1 MPKLSFAQE
10 MYEMEHVVA
19 AARSNAGI
27 LPDPDL
33 ALTLAD
39 RLAAI
44 TAEIKELK
52 TRQQALLAAQKVK
65 TEEMAVLVHRGTW
78 VVRRL
83 RAYIVLVLGTK
94 HAQLTQ
100 FGIRL
105 RRRPRRKA
113 RPLTAA
119 DAGRLAEVAE
129 PLTAVAEPPAAAVEP
144 SAAVRDDRPEAGR
157 SRAIVRHDGAIVSGL
172 GGTVLRLGG
181 GDSGIRADI
190 ASVGAAAPPE
200 GGTITPPGGTA
211 TGDRAIIP
219 ADRADAKRRR
229 AIVPET
235 RGAAARAA

>member
-19 AARSNAGI
+19 AARSNVGL

-39 RLAAI
+39 KLAAI

-52 TRQQALLAAQKVK
+52 TRQQSLLAAQKVK

-78 VVRRL
+78 VARRL

-113 RPLTAA
+113 HTASA
-119 DAGRLAEVAE
+119 DVAGRLAEVSE
-129 PLTAVAEPPAAAVEP
+129 RL
-144 SAAVRDDRPEAGR
+144 AAVRDDRPEAHR
-157 SRAIVRHDGAIVSGL
+157 SRAIVRHDGAIVPEV

-181 GDSGIRADI
+181 EDFGIGADV
-190 ASVGAAAPPE
+190 AGVGAAAPPE
-200 GGTITPPGGTA
+200 RGAVSLSGGTA
-211 TGDRAIIP
+211 AGDRAIVP
-219 ADRADAKRRR
+219 ENRADAKRRG